1 MSSID
6 EQILRATKEI
16 LVKFIE
22 VGRVYPATF
31 NDAFTNVYRTIN
43 RAVKD
48 PDSALEPPA
57 VKPKAS
63 K

>member
-1 MSSID
+1 MNMRTAD

-31 NDAFTNVYRTIN
+31 NDTFMNVYRTIA

-48 PDSALEPPA
+48 LDEAAEQPA
-57 VKPKAS
+57 DKTK
-63 K
+63 

>member
-1 MSSID
+1 MSAID

-31 NDAFTNVYRTIN
+31 NDTFSTVYRTITK
-43 RAVKD
+43 AVKD
-48 PDSALEPPA
+48 TDSIPEPPA
-57 VKPKAS
+57 GKA

>member
-1 MSSID
+1 MSAID

-31 NDAFTNVYRTIN
+31 NDTFMTVHRTITK
-43 RAVKD
+43 AVKD
-48 PDSALEPPA
+48 PDSMPEQPA
-57 VKPKAS
+57 GKK

>member
-6 EQILRATKEI
+6 EQVLRATKEI

-31 NDAFTNVYRTIN
+31 NDAFTNVYRTIH

-48 PDSALEPPA
+48 PEGATEPPA
-57 VKPKAS
+57 GKPKAS

>member
-31 NDAFTNVYRTIN
+31 NDTFTNVYRTVTT
-43 RAVKD
+43 AVKD
-48 PDSALEPPA
+48 LESIPKRPA
-57 VKPKAS
+57 GKS

>member
-1 MSSID
+1 MGNID
-6 EQILRATKEI
+6 EQILRAAKEI

-31 NDAFTNVYRTIN
+31 NDTFANVYRVIH

-48 PDSALEPPA
+48 PESIPERG
-57 VKPKAS
+57 AS
-63 K
+63 KSK

>member
-1 MSSID
+1 MSTID
-6 EQILRATKEI
+6 EQILRASKEI

-31 NDAFTNVYRTIN
+31 NDTFTNVYRTIT

-48 PDSALEPPA
+48 PGSIPEKPA
-57 VKPKAS
+57 GKA

>member
-1 MSSID
+1 MSAID

-31 NDAFTNVYRTIN
+31 NDTFTNVYRTIT

-48 PDSALEPPA
+48 PDGIPQQPA
-57 VKPKAS
+57 GKS

>member
-1 MSSID
+1 MSAID

-31 NDAFTNVYRTIN
+31 NDAFTNVHRTIT
-43 RAVKD
+43 RAVKE
-48 PDSALEPPA
+48 PDSIPQQPA
-57 VKPKAS
+57 GKS

>member
-1 MSSID
+1 MSTAD

-31 NDAFTNVYRTIN
+31 NDTFMNVYRTIA

-48 PDSALEPPA
+48 LDETAEQA
-57 VKPKAS
+57 ADKTK
-63 K
+63 

>member
-1 MSSID
+1 MSTAD

-31 NDAFTNVYRTIN
+31 NDTFMNVYRTIA

-48 PDSALEPPA
+48 LDEAAEQA
-57 VKPKAS
+57 ADKTK
-63 K
+63 

>member
-31 NDAFTNVYRTIN
+31 NDAFTNVYRTIT
-43 RAVKD
+43 RAVRD
-48 PDSALEPPA
+48 PESVPEATPG
-57 VKPKAS
+57 KS

>member
-48 PDSALEPPA
+48 PDSTPEQPA
-57 VKPKAS
+57 GKSKAS

>member
-1 MSSID
+1 MNMSTAD

-31 NDAFTNVYRTIN
+31 NDTFMNVYRTIA

-48 PDSALEPPA
+48 LDEAAEQA
-57 VKPKAS
+57 ADKTK
-63 K
+63 

>member
-1 MSSID
+1 MSAID

-31 NDAFTNVYRTIN
+31 SDTFMNVHRTITK
-43 RAVKD
+43 AVKD
-48 PDSALEPPA
+48 PGSIPSERPADS
-57 VKPKAS
+57 S